1 MGDDRLD
8 MTLDQWEVFRRL
20 TEGFPED
27 RPAQVDT
34 ARLRQNLRLSPLER
48 LRRLQREISSL
59 RRLKARA

>member
-8 MTLDQWEVFRRL
+8 MTVDQWEIFRRL

-27 RPAQVDT
+27 RPERVDT
-34 ARLRQNLRLSPLER
+34 ARLRQNLRLSPLDR
-48 LRRLQREISSL
+48 LRRLQREILSL